1 MSRPSISL
9 CMIVKN
15 EESCLER
22 CLESV
27 QGHVDEIVIV
37 DTGSTDRTIEIA
49 ESFNARIIYYEW
61 KQDFASARNES
72 IMYATKDYI
81 LQLDADEY
89 LDEKTDF
96 EKILLNKLD
105 FYYVNIRNHKT
116 DGSSIVHKSVRL
128 FKRRPDFIFVGR
140 IHEQVDVNQ
149 PNVRGGSVDILIH
162 HTGYT
167 DKVYKEKNKH
177 IRNMEILIQ
186 EVQQNRTGFN
196 LYNLGNQ
203 YAQEGSYEK
212 ALSSFQEA
220 FGLEK
225 NRSYIPDLLSQMVI
239 CLIYLKRYEE
249 AHQLVNDA
257 IAVYSSHADLYAI
270 QGNLYKQMEL
280 YEDALLC
287 YKRFLEIEEKQRSAF
302 TKRIDRFLVEHLM
315 ALVYLELGEEEEAYQ
330 AILRSLSQNRNY
342 LPSKMMLVQWMR
354 CRHKSAKEIIST
366 INSVIP
372 DSCDYTTIFSLLYHV
387 RHSDLLQIIRS
398 GSFNLEPYVK
408 AVACLYAGEYEEARK
423 LWNQIGEVN
432 KDNGKDV
439 LLLGVLTQDIRLLQ
453 MSRDVINLSDKEF
466 KAIKSIMYKESL
478 QGLTPSSS
486 LQAYLLELG
495 RGFILVQEYDW
506 FEYLSTQLSGISIRY
521 RYLFSKL
528 MHEYGFSEA
537 AVDLILPGLRTEPHN
552 PDLLQLLGDICR
564 KYGNDEDAL
573 DCYKDLVRAK
583 PDMGSYTRLIRL
595 LKRRGDKENVHKYK
609 REMKMMYPLSNWA
622 AMGD

>member
-15 EESCLER
+15 EESCLES

-27 QGHVDEIVIV
+27 QGHVDEIIIV
-37 DTGSTDRTIEIA
+37 DTGSTDRTVEIA
-49 ESFNARIIYYEW
+49 ESFNARVIYHDW

-72 IMYATKDYI
+72 IKYATKEYI

-89 LDEKTDF
+89 LDDRTDF
-96 EKILLNKLD
+96 VKALASELD
-105 FYYVNIRNHKT
+105 FYYVNIRNYKT
-116 DGSSIVHKSVRL
+116 DGLSVAHKSVRL

-140 IHEQVDVNQ
+140 IHEQIDVNQ
-149 PNVRGGSVDILIH
+149 PNVRGGSADVLIH

-167 DKVYKEKNKH
+167 EDVYKEKNKH
-177 IRNMEILIQ
+177 KRNMDILIQ

-203 YAQEGSYEK
+203 YAQEGSYGK
-212 ALSSFQEA
+212 ALSAFQEA
-220 FGLEK
+220 FGLGK
-225 NRSYIPDLLSQMVI
+225 DRTYIPDLLSQMVI
-239 CLIYLKRYEE
+239 CLTHLKRYAEGIRL
-249 AHQLVNDA
+249 ANDA
-257 IAVYSSHADLYAI
+257 IAVYPSHADLYAV
-270 QGNLYKQMEL
+270 QGNLYKQMEH
-280 YEDALLC
+280 YEDALIC
-287 YKRFLEIEEKQRSAF
+287 YKHFLEIDESQPSAY
-302 TKRIDRFLVEHLM
+302 TKRVESFLVE
-315 ALVYLELGEEEEAYQ
+315 YLAAQVHMELGEEEEAYQ
-330 AILRSLSQNRNY
+330 AILRSLSLNRNY
-342 LPSKMMLVQWMR
+342 LPSKMMLVKWLQ
-354 CRHKSAKEIIST
+354 CRHKSGIEIIST
-366 INSVIP
+366 INS
-372 DSCDYTTIFSLLYHV
+372 SNSSDYNTVFSLLYNT
-387 RHSDLLQIIRS
+387 RHPDLLQIIKS

-439 LLLGVLTQDIRLLQ
+439 LLLGVLTQDLRLLQ

-466 KAIKSIMYKESL
+466 KAVKSIMYKEPL
-478 QGLTPSSS
+478 QGLVPSSS

-573 DCYKDLVRAK
+573 DCYKDLVRAR